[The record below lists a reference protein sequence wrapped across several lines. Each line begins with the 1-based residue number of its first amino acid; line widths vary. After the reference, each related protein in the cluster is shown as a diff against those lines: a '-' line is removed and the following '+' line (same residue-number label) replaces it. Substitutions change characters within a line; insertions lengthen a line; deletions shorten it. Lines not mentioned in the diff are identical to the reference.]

1 MKFEHLIQIND
12 QNNPLVP
19 VLTREQLWRGLVLRA
34 ESPKYFMAHLDEC
47 TLSDKTLSSV
57 NRVLRYGQVVIR
69 DIVTYLPQI
78 QVHYQVPAQGE
89 LPASHMRMV
98 IEEPEPESL
107 FVRFEYVDEISKEED
122 DAVAFY
128 NDFRRSAYQE
138 ADIET
143 IRLIREL
150 AEQGQLG

>member
-12 QNNPLVP
+12 PSNPLVS

-34 ESPKYFMAHLDEC
+34 ESPKYFMEHLDEC

-107 FVRFEYVDEISKEED
+107 FVRFEYVDEVSKEED

>member
-1 MKFEHLIQIND
+1 MRFEHLIQVND
-12 QNNPLVP
+12 LSNPVAT

-34 ESPKYFMAHLDEC
+34 ETPKYFMEHIDEC
-47 TLSDKTLSSV
+47 TLSDKTLTSV
-57 NRVLRYGQVVIR
+57 NRVLRYGQVTIR
-69 DIVTYLPQI
+69 DTVTYLPQI

-98 IEEPEPESL
+98 IEEPEPDAL
-107 FVRFEYVDEISKEED
+107 FIRFVYEDEISQAED

-143 IRLIREL
+143 MRLIREL
-150 AEQGQLG
+150 GEQGQLG

>member
-1 MKFEHLIQIND
+1 MKFEHLIQVNEL
-12 QNNPLVP
+12 NNPMVQAI
-19 VLTREQLWRGLVLRA
+19 TREQLWRGLVLRA
-34 ESPKYFMAHLDEC
+34 ETPKYFMSHVDEC
-47 TLSDKTLSSV
+47 TLSDKTASSV
-57 NRVLRYGQVVIR
+57 NRVLRYGQVTIR
-69 DIVTYLPQI
+69 DTVTYLPQI

-98 IEEPEPESL
+98 IEEPEPGAL
-107 FVRFEYVDEISKEED
+107 FIRFVYEDEVSKEED

-128 NDFRRSAYQE
+128 NDFRRSAYQD

-143 IRLIREL
+143 MRLIREL

>member
-12 QNNPLVP
+12 PSNPLVS

-34 ESPKYFMAHLDEC
+34 ESPKYFMEHLDEC

-57 NRVLRYGQVVIR
+57 NRVLRYGQVSIR

-107 FVRFEYVDEISKEED
+107 FVRFEYVDEVSKEED